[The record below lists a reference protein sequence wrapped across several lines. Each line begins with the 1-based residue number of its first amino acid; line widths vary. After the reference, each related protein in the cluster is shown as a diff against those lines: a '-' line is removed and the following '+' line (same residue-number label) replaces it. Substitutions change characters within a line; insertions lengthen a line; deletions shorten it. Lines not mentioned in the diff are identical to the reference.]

1 MNGLADHDRQTDCTV
16 IQMAKP
22 SPDPSLPAYPL
33 LLTEDE
39 LIALLR
45 IPEVSGAASP
55 HNVIENLKRMH
66 GLPCIHICKT
76 PLYPYEAVRQWILD
90 KVEKERR

>member
-1 MNGLADHDRQTDCTV
+1 MAAFGPERQSTG
-16 IQMAKP
+16 
-22 SPDPSLPAYPL
+22 LPATTPPGSPPVPCPL

-39 LIALLR
+39 LIDLLR

-55 HNVIENLKRMH
+55 HNVIQNLKRMH
-66 GLPCIHICKT
+66 NLPCIHICKT
-76 PLYPYEAVRQWILD
+76 PLYPLEAVRQWILD